1 MRFGRP
7 AGDDRDE
14 RALVVVMSA
23 GRILGGAERSMLSFA
38 ARLPERGFDVL
49 LTCPEGALARR
60 AREVGV
66 RVETRSWWTVSGISG
81 TADGVKTFSAAR
93 TLLSLVQTAMNA
105 VRLAVLAR
113 RHRADLLLSNSLPS
127 HLVVAAAGVMSR
139 VPTAWYLRD
148 IVDAGRGRRV
158 LAWGARPVG
167 VLLSISRAVS
177 ATYQHDRIV
186 EVPQPVASPPSSA
199 ERPDTAGDEVVVGY
213 LGRLD
218 PRKGVEDVC
227 EVAGR
232 LSTAFLIAGEGLLAS
247 AEHVKGLHDLAEARA
262 PGRVTFL
269 GAVPDPWTL
278 LDRVDVLLVP
288 SRREPWGRVAAEA
301 QLMGR
306 PVVAARAGGL
316 PEIVDDGVDGL
327 LYEPGN
333 IDELE
338 RCLRRLVDDPALRRR
353 FGQAGRSKAA
363 HYDPEVNAAH
373 VAAALRLLVPAK
385 SERTST

>member
-1 MRFGRP
+1 MQVGQP
-7 AGDDRDE
+7 AGDGRDE

-38 ARLPERGFDVL
+38 APLPERGFDVL

-60 AREVGV
+60 AREIGV
-66 RVETRSWWTVSGISG
+66 RVETRYWWTVSGISG
-81 TADGVKTFSAAR
+81 TADGVKSFSATR

-105 VRLAVLAR
+105 VQLAVLAR
-113 RHRADLLLSNSLPS
+113 RHRADILLSNSLPS
-127 HLVVAAAGVMSR
+127 HLVVAAAGLMAR

-148 IVDAGRGRRV
+148 IVDVGRGRRV

-177 ATYQHDRIV
+177 ATYDHHRIV
-186 EVPQPVASPPSSA
+186 EVPQPVATPPSSPV
-199 ERPDTAGDEVVVGY
+199 RPDGAGDEVVVGY

-232 LSTAFLIAGEGLLAS
+232 VSAEFLIAGEGLLAS

-278 LDRVDVLLVP
+278 LERVDVLLVP

-338 RCLRRLVDDPALRRR
+338 RCLRRLIDDPALRRR

-363 HYDPEVNAAH
+363 NYDPEVNAAH